1 MHNDRSKRNRPHK
14 QTSLNRLRS
23 NSVHDSQLPS
33 WIRHLN
39 SFDHWHIWSC
49 ARTLLRRPRTISSRF
64 KISGFFDVKRW
75 ETAIA
80 QRSVRE
86 DAAAATWQDERS
98 TPPKS
103 QEDRFWVTPAT
114 ADRGNMLENGCLMDA
129 FRLLFSG
136 RNDDIWRKCQVL
148 NLQYGMMQMLSS

>member
-1 MHNDRSKRNRPHK
+1 M
-14 QTSLNRLRS
+14 
-23 NSVHDSQLPS
+23 
-33 WIRHLN
+33 
-39 SFDHWHIWSC
+39 
-49 ARTLLRRPRTISSRF
+49 
-64 KISGFFDVKRW
+64 KRW

-86 DAAAATWQDERS
+86 DAAAATWEEERS

-103 QEDRFWVTPAT
+103 QDGFWVTSAT
-114 ADRGNMLENGCLMDA
+114 ADGGNMLENGCLMDA